1 MNKKISFLILA
12 ALLTLS
18 GCRLPTE
25 TIREAEKEIDGANA
39 PKRLTVLLTG
49 IPANVNLLG
58 TLSESGATI
67 ADALFDGPFD
77 EINGEEFPVI
87 FSSVSVETEAVE
99 VVPGETIY
107 SAAERAEPLTLDTM
121 RVRAR
126 LTRWAS
132 PPESESG

>member
-58 TLSESGATI
+58 TLPKIGRASCR
-67 ADALFDGPFD
+67 
-77 EINGEEFPVI
+77 
-87 FSSVSVETEAVE
+87 
-99 VVPGETIY
+99 
-107 SAAERAEPLTLDTM
+107 ER
-121 RVRAR
+121 V
-126 LTRWAS
+126 
-132 PPESESG
+132 

>member
-87 FSSVSVETEAVE
+87 FST
-99 VVPGETIY
+99 
-107 SAAERAEPLTLDTM
+107 SASKRKLSKSFPAKRSTAPPNAPNRLRWTRASS
-121 RVRAR
+121 RRIAR
-126 LTRWAS
+126 LSTVTVIAA
-132 PPESESG
+132 